1 MARENADGL
10 LCWLKGPALAGL
22 LVVGRDGGA
31 KQTEVAAATG
41 WGRNAIYTALGKLAD
56 GGLVRRDED
65 ARWLLTRAGG
75 RAWAELTGARPAVPK
90 GRSAGDSQGTAA
102 PESGTVGNGVPQ
114 NGSKRRPVP
123 ANGTKKG
130 TPVPRSGT
138 KRGKAVPAHG
148 TAPAE
153 SVPANG
159 TKNGKRVPAS
169 GTKRG
174 KAVPANGTVPAES
187 VPASGTKRTTSVP
200 ENGTRRP
207 RNVPRNGTRRPRN
220 VPRNGTAFYVDH
232 DDHVV
237 DDDQTSINNILQR
250 LEALPDPF
258 GGAAERAPQQD
269 QKLLPKWV
277 DFLEQAPPEWHAR
290 FGSSTAFMR
299 TRVEAGLPPPRLPSK
314 RPEQRTCAQC
324 GHAMWDA
331 DGSCL
336 VCSGVVKY

>member
-90 GRSAGDSQGTAA
+90 GRRAGDSQGTAA

-138 KRGKAVPAHG
+138 KRGKAVPANG

-159 TKNGKRVPAS
+159 TKNGKPVPASGTKNGKTVPAS

-174 KAVPANGTVPAES
+174 KAVPASGTRRGKA
-187 VPASGTKRTTSVP
+187 VPASGTGQAKSVPANGTTRPASAPGNGAKRSRSVP
-200 ENGTRRP
+200 ENGTRR
-207 RNVPRNGTRRPRN
+207 RRN
-220 VPRNGTAFYVDH
+220 VPRNGTAPNVDH

-237 DDDQTSINNILQR
+237 DDDDQTSINNIIQR
-250 LEALPDPF
+250 LEALPGPF
-258 GGAAERAPQQD
+258 GGAAE
-269 QKLLPKWV
+269 
-277 DFLEQAPPEWHAR
+277 
-290 FGSSTAFMR
+290 
-299 TRVEAGLPPPRLPSK
+299 
-314 RPEQRTCAQC
+314 
-324 GHAMWDA
+324 
-331 DGSCL
+331 
-336 VCSGVVKY
+336 

>member
-10 LCWLKGPALAGL
+10 LCWLKGPALAVL

-65 ARWLLTRAGG
+65 ARWLLTRAGR

-102 PESGTVGNGVPQ
+102 PESGTVGNGVPP

-138 KRGKAVPAHG
+138 KRGKAVPA
-148 TAPAE
+148 
-153 SVPANG
+153 NG
-159 TKNGKRVPAS
+159 TKPGKLVPSS

-174 KAVPANGTVPAES
+174 KAVPANGTKPGKS
-187 VPASGTKRTTSVP
+187 VPASGTKRTTSLPGNGAKRSRSVP
-200 ENGTRRP
+200 ENGTK
-207 RNVPRNGTRRPRN
+207 RPRN
-220 VPRNGTAFYVDH
+220 VPRNGTAPYVDH

-237 DDDQTSINNILQR
+237 DDDQTSINNIIQR

-258 GGAAERAPQQD
+258 GGAAEWAPQQD

-314 RPEQRTCAQC
+314 RAEQRTCAQC

-336 VCSGVVKY
+336 VCTGVVKY